1 MKLLYGD
8 KTFFIGAVKFFDA
21 AKDFGFIAS
30 NNCNMPS
37 PKYNQ
42 DFYVNSNSFLE
53 EDAKKEGRVVVFQV
67 EKQGNGK
74 KRAVNVRRI
83 TKSDDDIQ
91 LALSYYGDHEYIE
104 YKDNRR
110 INLYT
115 HTFKPIALVAERVQ
129 HIIVEDPE
137 RSPEKTVLH
146 FKFFV
151 EHYKKEERG
160 KDRYI
165 FDRQFATEEKNVW
178 VSLLSVFN
186 DDERIELLNTYPS
199 VARYF
204 DNPKLLQKWI
214 ESYLSEDCSLIK
226 IRNAKNSLDYLPDS
240 CINIANE
247 QIESIV
253 DAKIKEILKQISM
266 RSDID
271 ERDLIT
277 GRSQY
282 YWDSFSHSSE
292 AKNLLGELRSY
303 KALTT
308 KKFQKETQKC
318 IKAIKENRFRAK
330 LANYK
335 SNPSNTFVQDSF
347 FELINNLSE
356 DEIEKYQG
364 DITEAVSSSLENLIN
379 QQSYFEAASLLG
391 EISILRGSYV
401 SSYKTRLLPLF
412 IEKLTSRLQANIN
425 NIYRIECDVL
435 SAFDDL
441 RSLYDPADLDQ
452 IIQKLLPVVKETTSL
467 YVLSEF
473 AIGRHQWLSVDQA
486 LSLASIIVSS
496 WQYDSLKGF
505 IESEPDLFDNN
516 LSFSEMIVKR
526 AVELVGNIPLKKFF
540 DGTPVPE
547 SPAPYYSRNP
557 ERENCTFLRGLKRII
572 PEGRKCHA
580 WENYIQS
587 RNAED
592 LIVLFENDVIESLP
606 DRVVA
611 NLIDSISLDFIY
623 GDSKHWYEKPNFK
636 NPIYRRIFE
645 TTNSDLVTMI
655 GNRLGKQQWTHDNIP
670 LAVFLVELMAS
681 NKPIDNDYYKLRN
694 WESNFKSRLGALA
707 TNQASN
713 KLLTVVLWA
722 VHFQT
727 KSSMS
732 TFSEMFASLPPY
744 IQIRCVKKLFQL
756 IDQEKISYT
765 AEGLYNLVSCE
776 STRRLCFPLEI
787 AFAYLKLR
795 EKDTTLTLNNN
806 VMLQLMEGS
815 DDHMDWVGIRQMMT
829 QCFGRWMPIDLPDDY
844 TNRKRNSYFNGI
856 IKKINAN
863 TIRVFIPYKMVD
875 EYGNQKD
882 YNNKF
887 LQQAMQLIKITY
899 GEDEYNY
906 QTIPQGACYDFDIS
920 YEVDLFSIAR
930 AYNFLYNGCNNY
942 LGFEKKEDQD
952 DVFCEC
958 RLSNNLDNYRSISFY
973 WCGNKPC
980 FRPPIR
986 YMLPQEWEQYTL
998 LDFMRILKISADYTN
1013 RAGNTTKFGHY
1024 IILSAYLKSFAKFY
1038 DHLSCRIC
1046 GKLMKPKGITNF
1058 TTRAVTEFSCANEQ
1072 CEGFGRTIYLNHC
1085 FNKKTCNATIDS
1097 RDSKTCPN
1105 EQYICPECGACCS
1118 TENFRI
1124 RINNLRMTGGY
1135 ISDRLL
1141 NFVQNN
1147 LGHWEKR
1154 EYFCYRCGK
1163 QMNEHRV
1170 CPDCGFQYKQ
1180 Q

>member
-1 MKLLYGD
+1 
-8 KTFFIGAVKFFDA
+8 
-21 AKDFGFIAS
+21 
-30 NNCNMPS
+30 MPS

-67 EKQGNGK
+67 EKQDNGK

-91 LALSYYGDHEYIE
+91 LALPYYGDHEYIE

-137 RSPEKTVLH
+137 RSPEKTVQH

-151 EHYKKEERG
+151 EHYKKEESG

-240 CINIANE
+240 CIDIANE

-347 FELINNLSE
+347 FKLINNLSE

-391 EISILRGSYV
+391 EISILGGSYV

-516 LSFSEMIVKR
+516 LYFSEMIVKR

-557 ERENCTFLRGLKRII
+557 EREL
-572 PEGRKCHA
+572 
-580 WENYIQS
+580 
-587 RNAED
+587 
-592 LIVLFENDVIESLP
+592 VLF
-606 DRVVA
+606 
-611 NLIDSISLDFIY
+611 
-623 GDSKHWYEKPNFK
+623 
-636 NPIYRRIFE
+636 
-645 TTNSDLVTMI
+645 
-655 GNRLGKQQWTHDNIP
+655 
-670 LAVFLVELMAS
+670 
-681 NKPIDNDYYKLRN
+681 
-694 WESNFKSRLGALA
+694 
-707 TNQASN
+707 
-713 KLLTVVLWA
+713 
-722 VHFQT
+722 
-727 KSSMS
+727 
-732 TFSEMFASLPPY
+732 
-744 IQIRCVKKLFQL
+744 
-756 IDQEKISYT
+756 
-765 AEGLYNLVSCE
+765 
-776 STRRLCFPLEI
+776 
-787 AFAYLKLR
+787 
-795 EKDTTLTLNNN
+795 
-806 VMLQLMEGS
+806 
-815 DDHMDWVGIRQMMT
+815 
-829 QCFGRWMPIDLPDDY
+829 
-844 TNRKRNSYFNGI
+844 
-856 IKKINAN
+856 
-863 TIRVFIPYKMVD
+863 
-875 EYGNQKD
+875 
-882 YNNKF
+882 
-887 LQQAMQLIKITY
+887 
-899 GEDEYNY
+899 
-906 QTIPQGACYDFDIS
+906 
-920 YEVDLFSIAR
+920 
-930 AYNFLYNGCNNY
+930 
-942 LGFEKKEDQD
+942 
-952 DVFCEC
+952 
-958 RLSNNLDNYRSISFY
+958 
-973 WCGNKPC
+973 
-980 FRPPIR
+980 
-986 YMLPQEWEQYTL
+986 
-998 LDFMRILKISADYTN
+998 
-1013 RAGNTTKFGHY
+1013 
-1024 IILSAYLKSFAKFY
+1024 
-1038 DHLSCRIC
+1038 
-1046 GKLMKPKGITNF
+1046 
-1058 TTRAVTEFSCANEQ
+1058 
-1072 CEGFGRTIYLNHC
+1072 
-1085 FNKKTCNATIDS
+1085 
-1097 RDSKTCPN
+1097 
-1105 EQYICPECGACCS
+1105 
-1118 TENFRI
+1118 
-1124 RINNLRMTGGY
+1124 
-1135 ISDRLL
+1135 
-1141 NFVQNN
+1141 
-1147 LGHWEKR
+1147 
-1154 EYFCYRCGK
+1154 
-1163 QMNEHRV
+1163 
-1170 CPDCGFQYKQ
+1170 
-1180 Q
+1180 